1 MTDAVQVGTEWVP
14 PVGLLE
20 EIPAE
25 HADVIRGLFELA
37 AFVADHPELRAPVVE
52 ARFHLRR
59 DERPPEP
66 EGEYKAQ
73 RGLVDR
79 LAAALGV
86 EPVDQTAA
94 DGHYLAE
101 RFMGSVEVS
110 SAAIPPA
117 RWARFRADQSY
128 NGCVQPDVDV
138 PALADDAVSLVG
150 GAR

>member
-14 PVGLLE
+14 PIGMLE
-20 EIPAE
+20 ELPSE
-25 HADVIRGLFELA
+25 HAATIRGLFELA

-52 ARFHLRR
+52 ARFHLRH
-59 DERPPEP
+59 DERPQGPEA
-66 EGEYKAQ
+66 EYVAE
-73 RGLVDR
+73 RALVDR

-86 EPVDQTAA
+86 EPVDQTAV

-117 RWARFRADQSY
+117 RWARFRADHSY
-128 NGCVQPDVDV
+128 NGCVQPDE
-138 PALADDAVSLVG
+138 DAQETTGDPMTSVG
-150 GAR
+150 GVR